1 MKRAGWPE
9 SELAIL
15 REHYPTKGG
24 AFVAAMLGRELKDVQ
39 RTASRK
45 KIKCGWS
52 DEQVALLRELYP
64 TKGGAYVGE
73 LVGRSARVVVQKALT
88 LGIKCKATTRNGRV
102 FKPKPPG
109 PSRAVAAL
117 RRGPAYLPG
126 EVDTLPRSVGFKF
139 TACPTP
145 PPALR
150 TNTFSVY

>member
-24 AFVAAMLGRELKDVQ
+24 AFVAAMLGREPKDVQ

-45 KIKCGWS
+45 KVSRDFPEKP
-52 DEQVALLRELYP
+52 V
-64 TKGGAYVGE
+64 
-73 LVGRSARVVVQKALT
+73 
-88 LGIKCKATTRNGRV
+88 KCKATTRNGRV

-139 TACPTP
+139 TSCPTP